1 MATVEVVRALSP
13 TDRAAIDGFLSRLT
27 NQLGHHGA
35 AADRECERLDDHLLL
50 DFRHGP
56 RPGFVAATAVVDDSM
71 VGYAQASASARG
83 HVVDSIVDPSA
94 DPGLKAELLG
104 AILAELP
111 TGGHVTWW
119 AHDDDSDAA
128 AALGLTDGRRLLQM
142 RVDLPLDH
150 PIPHVHTRAFRVGV
164 DEAEWLEVNNAA
176 FDWHDEQGGWDLETV
191 RQRER
196 EPWFD
201 PDGFLVLDVDGVM
214 AGFCWTKLHQA
225 TDGSAPI
232 GEIYVIAVH
241 PRHKGTGLGRALT
254 LAGIGHLT
262 AAGARACMLFVDADN
277 APAVALYNALG
288 FRTVHAEQAFTRSAP
303 TDGGTR

>member
-13 TDRAAIDGFLSRLT
+13 SDRTAIDGFLSRLT
-27 NQLGHHGA
+27 HQGSGPG
-35 AADRECERLDDHLLL
+35 RECERLDDHLLL

-56 RPGFVAATAVVDDSM
+56 RPGFVAATAVDSGAM

-83 HVVDSIVDPSA
+83 HVVDSIVAPTA
-94 DPGLKAELLG
+94 APGLKADLLA
-104 AILAELP
+104 AILTELP
-111 TGGHVTWW
+111 AGGHVTWW
-119 AHDDDSDAA
+119 AHDDDREAA
-128 AALGLTDGRRLLQM
+128 RSLGLGDGRRLLQM
-142 RVDLPLDH
+142 RVDLPIHQPGPRLS
-150 PIPHVHTRAFRVGV
+150 TRAFRVGI
-164 DEAEWLEVNNAA
+164 DETAWLEVNNAA
-176 FDWHDEQGGWDLETV
+176 FDWHDEQGGWDLETI

-201 PDGFLVLDVDGVM
+201 PDGFLVLDIDSEM
-214 AGFCWTKLHQA
+214 AGFCWTKLHRSP
-225 TDGSAPI
+225 DGGTPI

-262 AAGARACMLFVDADN
+262 DAGAGACMLYVDADN
-277 APAVALYNALG
+277 APAVALYTALG
-288 FRTVHAEQAFTRSAP
+288 FRTVHAEQAFTRSEP